1 MLLTETKTKTVIIKS
16 KAAKKSR
23 SLTLAAESNTKAAA
37 AEVLKHWHKNYQD
50 IINRLYLD
58 DTVNPGR

>member
-16 KAAKKSR
+16 KSAKKSR
-23 SLTLAAESNTKAAA
+23 SLTLSAESNTKAAA

-50 IINRLYLD
+50 IVEQLYLD
-58 DTVNPGR
+58 EKVNSGR